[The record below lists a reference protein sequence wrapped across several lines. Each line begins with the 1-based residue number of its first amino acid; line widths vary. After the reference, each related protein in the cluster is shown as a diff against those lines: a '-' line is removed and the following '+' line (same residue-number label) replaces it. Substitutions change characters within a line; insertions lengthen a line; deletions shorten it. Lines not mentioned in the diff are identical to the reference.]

1 MKASADYWRERAEAN
16 MDAAQDMAA
25 ARLKRIGRAY
35 RQAEADLTEQVDKI
49 IGRYAGRMGLSR
61 EEAER
66 YLHAPFDENSRAYG
80 YRMTRAEA
88 LRKAAQEQA
97 EKLERKLRGEMD
109 AQWSGAASESARRA
123 EKLTAGIS
131 FTSPNMGG
139 VRRALDMR
147 WSGASYSQRIWA
159 NTRQLAELLDKEI
172 TAAFMS
178 GKTNAAIARTVAER
192 FQVSFAQAERLVR
205 TETSYVENQ
214 AAIARYADAGCEEV
228 EFLTARDSRTCPV
241 CAGHNGARVKIAEAR
256 AGENVPPLHPW
267 CRCTVVAVVEDDIQ
281 SQAAYKPLTD
291 YDFDANMQVDVAPEV
306 RAIVDGAGKKVTQD
320 FPALDKYLHA
330 VGFGNTGDVNPATVF
345 LTITSDGR
353 VGQVMALN
361 RRMWSDLDTLN
372 RLVKAETESGGHIHA
387 DSVEA
392 IITHEYGHV
401 AYYAAV
407 LKRIGYSGSGT
418 LNRIQIAEFETARSD
433 IDTMIRSAVGKRI
446 LSERSADS
454 ESELVAEAFS
464 EYYSG
469 NGSKLART
477 IMKIFRRPID

>member
-1 MKASADYWRERAEAN
+1 MKASVDYWRERAEAN

-25 ARLKRIGRAY
+25 ARLKRIGSAY
-35 RQAEADLTEQVDKI
+35 RQAEADLNEQVEKI
-49 IGRYAGRMGLSR
+49 IGRYAGRMGFSR

-66 YLHAPFDENSRAYG
+66 YLRAPFDENSRAYG

-97 EKLERKLRGEMD
+97 EKLERRLRGEMD

-159 NTRQLAELLDKEI
+159 NTRQLAEMLDKEI

-228 EFLTARDSRTCPV
+228 EFLTARGSRTCPV

-267 CRCTVVAVVEDDIQ
+267 CRCTVVAVVEDDIEDFSKRDIIKLPDTRILRSVGAKARNYDIYDALGKLYHYVEGSRVQ
-281 SQAAYKPLTD
+281 DVTVFAGYGARTPLHEGVAEGL
-291 YDFDANMQVDVAPEV
+291 ANEYGGDVEKWQHV
-306 RAIVDGAGKKVTQD
+306 K
-320 FPALDKYLHA
+320 
-330 VGFGNTGDVNPATVF
+330 GFGVIDD
-345 LTITSDGR
+345 DGENVKAEVHWFQEQS
-353 VGQVMALN
+353 VGQV
-361 RRMWSDLDTLN
+361 
-372 RLVKAETESGGHIHA
+372 KHKI
-387 DSVEA
+387 
-392 IITHEYGHV
+392 
-401 AYYAAV
+401 
-407 LKRIGYSGSGT
+407 KRW
-418 LNRIQIAEFETARSD
+418 LE
-433 IDTMIRSAVGKRI
+433 
-446 LSERSADS
+446 
-454 ESELVAEAFS
+454 
-464 EYYSG
+464 
-469 NGSKLART
+469 
-477 IMKIFRRPID
+477 